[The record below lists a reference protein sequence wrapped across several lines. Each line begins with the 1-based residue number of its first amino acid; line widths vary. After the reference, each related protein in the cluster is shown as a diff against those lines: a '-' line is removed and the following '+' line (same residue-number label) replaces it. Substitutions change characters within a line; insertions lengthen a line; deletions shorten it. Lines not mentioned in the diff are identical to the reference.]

1 MSAKPKKKLVSLGL
15 GRLPV
20 PQLIQNTQHY
30 VTSMTGNAN
39 FPTPSPA
46 LSIITTAVNLLEGD
60 YDKSLTRVKGS
71 VPIMRTDERA
81 LKTLLK
87 ALASYVEGIANENA
101 NATQAS
107 DIIASA
113 GMNEKKPSVKKPKT
127 FTAIPG
133 TIKGTVILD
142 IKAVPRSAYMYEMTT
157 DSTGATGWTTIYMG
171 TKAKFTISAL
181 ASNTHYYFRYMVS
194 TKGVQGNWS
203 PVIQAL
209 TL

>member
-142 IKAVPRSAYMYEMTT
+142 IKAVPRSAYM
-157 DSTGATGWTTIYMG
+157 
-171 TKAKFTISAL
+171 
-181 ASNTHYYFRYMVS
+181 
-194 TKGVQGNWS
+194 
-203 PVIQAL
+203 
-209 TL
+209 

>member
-1 MSAKPKKKLVSLGL
+1 MTAKPKKKLVALGL
-15 GRLPV
+15 GHIPV

-30 VTSMTGNAN
+30 VTSMTGNVN

-46 LSIITTAVNLLEGD
+46 LSVITTAVNLLETD
-60 YDKSLTRVKGS
+60 YEKSLTRVKGS
-71 VPIMRTDERA
+71 VAIMRTDERA
-81 LKTLLK
+81 LKILVK
-87 ALASYVEGIANENA
+87 ALAAYVEGVA
-101 NATQAS
+101 NADAAQTS
-107 DIIASA
+107 EIIASA

-157 DSTGATGWTTIYMG
+157 DSSGATGWTTIYMG
-171 TKAKFTISAL
+171 TKAKFTISSL

-203 PVIQAL
+203 LVIQAL